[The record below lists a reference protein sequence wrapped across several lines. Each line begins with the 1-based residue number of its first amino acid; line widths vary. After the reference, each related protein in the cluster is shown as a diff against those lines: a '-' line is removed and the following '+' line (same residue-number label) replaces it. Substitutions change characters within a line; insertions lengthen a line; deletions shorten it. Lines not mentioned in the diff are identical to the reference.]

1 MPPTTKIKPINYIVE
16 EFTFAELL
24 CSVLEVSFHRWR
36 THQKIL
42 GFDILIQ
49 DMFHSLSSA
58 TEAGLAPENF

>member
-24 CSVLEVSFHRWR
+24 CSVLEVSFHHWR